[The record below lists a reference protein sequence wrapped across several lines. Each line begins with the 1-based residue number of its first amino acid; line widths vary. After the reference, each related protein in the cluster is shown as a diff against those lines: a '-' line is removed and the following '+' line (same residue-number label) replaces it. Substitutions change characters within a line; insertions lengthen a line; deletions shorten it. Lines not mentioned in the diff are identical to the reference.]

1 MGSKRE
7 TSHSAVVCLTTF
19 NRIDCA
25 RINQEIIK
33 LNYKSTFP
41 IVHACS
47 SDSYEQYLEDVF
59 IRCER
64 KDLRTGALNL
74 LQRSLEAAMEKFKPE
89 YIVHLEGD
97 TWILDEAVIHDIIS
111 EMDRKRD
118 VMICT
123 SAWDEDWLAFKYLEN
138 PGTLLKLRM
147 LLAKLVRRLGVPY
160 YLQCT
165 DSLATQFFVMRA
177 VPEVLE
183 CFANVRYVKGRDLEQ
198 AVYRSFMQRFNKR
211 NVLRLRVREP
221 IHPYNRYV
229 CEKLSLYS
237 QHWPAK
243 GTAND
248 SRDPTH
254 PRYIAPTADGKRDT
268 LLKFPSVREGK
279 YIQEL
284 LNAKSLDYYNPG
296 ASRT

>member
-1 MGSKRE
+1 MRSTQEK
-7 TSHSAVVCLTTF
+7 SHRAVVCLTTF

-47 SDSYEQYLEDVF
+47 SSSYDEYLEDLL
-59 IRCER
+59 IRCEPGNL
-64 KDLRTGALNL
+64 KAGALDL
-74 LQRSLEAAMEKFKPE
+74 LQQSLEAAVAKFKPD
-89 YIVHLEGD
+89 YLVHLEGD
-97 TWILDEAVIHDIIS
+97 TWIMDEGVIHDIIAA
-111 EMDRKRD
+111 MDRNKSL
-118 VMICT
+118 MICT
-123 SAWDEDWLAFKYLEN
+123 SAWDEDWLAFKYLKS
-138 PGTLLKLRM
+138 PGTLLKLQM
-147 LLAKLVRRLGVPY
+147 LFAKVIRRFGIPY

-165 DSLATQFFVMRA
+165 DSLATQFFVIRA
-177 VPEVLE
+177 VPDVLE
-183 CFANVRYVKGRDLEQ
+183 RFANVRYVKGRDLEQ
-198 AVYRSFMQRFNKR
+198 AVYRSFMQRFKKH
-211 NVLRLRVREP
+211 NVLRLREREP
-221 IHPYNRYV
+221 IHPFNRYV

-254 PRYIAPTADGKRDT
+254 PRYISPSFEGKRDT
-268 LLKFPSVREGK
+268 LLKFPSIREGK
-279 YIQEL
+279 YIQQL
-284 LNAKSLDYYNPG
+284 LNARSFDYYNPG

>member
-1 MGSKRE
+1 MSSAQEKGNK
-7 TSHSAVVCLTTF
+7 AVVCLTTF

-33 LNYKSTFP
+33 LNYRDGFP

-47 SDSYEQYLEDVF
+47 SDSYEPYLEDVF
-59 IRCER
+59 TRCER
-64 KDLRTGALNL
+64 KELRTGALDL
-74 LQRSLEAAMEKFKPE
+74 LQRSLRLATEKYNPE

-97 TWILDEAVIHDIIS
+97 TWIMNEAVIHDIIS
-111 EMDRKRD
+111 TMDKDRRL
-118 VMICT
+118 MICA
-123 SAWDEDWLAFKYLEN
+123 SAWDEDWLAFKYLKH
-138 PGTLLKLRM
+138 PSM
-147 LLAKLVRRLGVPY
+147 LLNMHIRVARIIRRLGIPY
-160 YLQCT
+160 YLKCT
-165 DSLATQFFVMRA
+165 DSLATQFFVIRA
-177 VPEVLE
+177 TPEVIE

-198 AVYRSFMQRFNKR
+198 ALYRSFMSRFNKH

-221 IHPYNRYV
+221 IHPFNRYV

-254 PRYIAPTADGKRDT
+254 PRYVSPFVDGKRET
-268 LLKFPSVREGK
+268 LTKFVDIRKGK
-279 YIQEL
+279 YIGKL
-284 LNAKSLDYYNPG
+284 LSAESLDYYNPG
-296 ASRT
+296 AART

>member
-1 MGSKRE
+1 
-7 TSHSAVVCLTTF
+7 LTTF

-254 PRYIAPTADGKRDT
+254 PRYIAPTADGKRET